1 MVGTLQLVTT
11 GMRQINQA
19 DFDPS
24 SRIPKTVCLKQV
36 FFSIPG
42 TIGHPAADRL
52 LERT

>member
-11 GMRQINQA
+11 GMSQINRE

-24 SRIPKTVCLKQV
+24 SRIPKTVCSKEG

-42 TIGHPAADRL
+42 TTGHPAADRL